1 MTCDIRINIFS
12 LALGLFS
19 ILVLSLLLLFDDHQ
33 TIIPITAQPSAEN
46 TDKKEDNKDG
56 GGITTIKTKINL
68 NNIDIKNHDQLKLV
82 GYLNGEGQTTYIDLK
97 ESKNKINLKDNSLTV
112 NLKFNKSNDISQ
124 VMFDDEYYVCGYV
137 IDTDKLTATANTKSN
152 LTLYDCDEGNIGL
165 TTTDKDSVKLFYTLK
180 KFSESNLL
188 YKTKSSQSSSTK
200 EDPKEVK
207 LIIDVP
213 IHDNK
218 KINDMYVVAM
228 IKGEYQIKKIDA
240 QNEIEKGD
248 KKSNNERLSIP
259 FTFNRNTEVGLIERG
274 DMFFGCVTSDE
285 FPDQNSDC
293 EKRIITDL
301 SKQGQLCARKDSTCK
316 LYKMMNKIIF
326 FDL

>member
-1 MTCDIRINIFS
+1 MNFKIRINIFG
-12 LALGLFS
+12 LALGSFS
-19 ILVLSLLLLFDDHQ
+19 ILVLSLLLLLFDDHQ

-46 TDKKEDNKDG
+46 TNKKEDKKDSSG
-56 GGITTIKTKINL
+56 GLTTIKTKINL
-68 NNIDIKNHDQLKLV
+68 NNIDIKNHDELKLV
-82 GYLNGEGQTTYIDLK
+82 SYLNGEGKITYIDLK

-137 IDTDKLTATANTKSN
+137 IDDKINTANTKSN
-152 LTLYDCDEGNIGL
+152 LTLYDCDEGNISL
-165 TTTDKDSVKLFYTLK
+165 TSTDKDTVKLFYTLK
-180 KFSESNLL
+180 KFSESNAL
-188 YKTKSSQSSSTK
+188 YNTNNPSTTK
-200 EDPKEVK
+200 ETPKEVK
-207 LIIDVP
+207 LRIDVP

-248 KKSNNERLSIP
+248 KSTSERLSIP
-259 FTFNRNTEVGLIERG
+259 FTFNRDTEVGLIEPG

-301 SKQGQLCARKDSTCK
+301 SKPGQVCARLDSVCK
-316 LYKMMNKIIF
+316 
-326 FDL
+326 

>member
-1 MTCDIRINIFS
+1 MTFKIRINTFS
-12 LALGLFS
+12 LALGSFS
-19 ILVLSLLLLFDDHQ
+19 ILVLSLLLLIFDDHQ

-46 TDKKEDNKDG
+46 TNKKEDKKDSRG
-56 GGITTIKTKINL
+56 DLTTIKTKINL
-68 NNIDIKNHDQLKLV
+68 NNIDIKNHDELKLV
-82 GYLNGEGQTTYIDLK
+82 SYLNGEGKITYIDLK

-112 NLKFNKSNDISQ
+112 NLKFNRSNDISQ

-137 IDTDKLTATANTKSN
+137 IDDKINTANTKSN
-152 LTLYDCDEGNIGL
+152 LTLYDCDEGNISL
-165 TTTDKDSVKLFYTLK
+165 TSTDKDTVKLFYTLK
-180 KFSESNLL
+180 KFSESNAL
-188 YKTKSSQSSSTK
+188 YNTNNPSTTK
-200 EDPKEVK
+200 ETPKEVK
-207 LIIDVP
+207 LRIDVP

-240 QNEIEKGD
+240 QQEIEKGD
-248 KKSNNERLSIP
+248 KKSTSESLSLP
-259 FTFNRNTEVGLIERG
+259 FTFDRNTEVGLIEPG

-301 SKQGQLCARKDSTCK
+301 SKPGQVCARKDSAC
-316 LYKMMNKIIF
+316 
-326 FDL
+326 

>member
-56 GGITTIKTKINL
+56 GDITTIKTKINL
-68 NNIDIKNHDQLKLV
+68 NNIDIENHDQLKLV
-82 GYLNGEGQTTYIDLK
+82 SYLNGEGKITYIDLK
-97 ESKNKINLKDNSLTV
+97 ESKNKINPKDNSLTV

-137 IDTDKLTATANTKSN
+137 IDNDKLTATANTKSN

-165 TTTDKDSVKLFYTLK
+165 TNTDKDSVKLFYTLK
-180 KFSESNLL
+180 KFSESNIL
-188 YKTKSSQSSSTK
+188 YKTNSQSSTK
-200 EDPKEVK
+200 ENPKEVK
-207 LIIDVP
+207 LTIDVP

-248 KKSNNERLSIP
+248 KKSSGERLSIP
-259 FTFNRNTEVGLIERG
+259 FTFDRKTELGSIEQG

-285 FPDQNSDC
+285 FPGKNSDC
-293 EKRIITDL
+293 EKIIIDL
-301 SKQGQLCARKDSTCK
+301 SKTDQPICPRYDTYCK
-316 LYKMMNKIIF
+316 
-326 FDL
+326 

>member
-1 MTCDIRINIFS
+1 MTFKIRINTFS
-12 LALGLFS
+12 LALGSFS
-19 ILVLSLLLLFDDHQ
+19 ILVLSLLLLLFDDHQ

-46 TDKKEDNKDG
+46 TNKKEDKKDSSG
-56 GGITTIKTKINL
+56 GLTTIKTKINL
-68 NNIDIKNHDQLKLV
+68 NNIDIKNHDELKLV
-82 GYLNGEGQTTYIDLK
+82 SYLNGEGKITYIDLK

-137 IDTDKLTATANTKSN
+137 IDDKINTANTKSN
-152 LTLYDCDEGNIGL
+152 LTLYDCDEGNISL
-165 TTTDKDSVKLFYTLK
+165 TSTDKDTVKLFYTLK
-180 KFSESNLL
+180 KFSESNAL
-188 YKTKSSQSSSTK
+188 YNTNNPSTTK
-200 EDPKEVK
+200 ETPKEVK
-207 LIIDVP
+207 LRIDVP

-240 QNEIEKGD
+240 QQEIEKGD
-248 KKSNNERLSIP
+248 KKSTSESLSIP
-259 FTFNRNTEVGLIERG
+259 FTFDRNTEVGLIEPG

-301 SKQGQLCARKDSTCK
+301 SKPGQVCARKDSAC
-316 LYKMMNKIIF
+316 
-326 FDL
+326 

>member
-1 MTCDIRINIFS
+1 MT
-12 LALGLFS
+12 A
-19 ILVLSLLLLFDDHQ
+19 
-33 TIIPITAQPSAEN
+33 
-46 TDKKEDNKDG
+46 
-56 GGITTIKTKINL
+56 
-68 NNIDIKNHDQLKLV
+68 
-82 GYLNGEGQTTYIDLK
+82 
-97 ESKNKINLKDNSLTV
+97 
-112 NLKFNKSNDISQ
+112 
-124 VMFDDEYYVCGYV
+124 
-137 IDTDKLTATANTKSN
+137 ANTKSN
-152 LTLYDCDEGNIGL
+152 LTLYDCDEGNIRL

-180 KFSESNLL
+180 KFSESNIL
-188 YKTKSSQSSSTK
+188 YKTKSSPSSSTK

-218 KINDMYVVAM
+218 KIKDMYVVAM
-228 IKGEYQIKKIDA
+228 IKGEYQIKKINA

-248 KKSNNERLSIP
+248 KKSTSESLSIP
-259 FTFNRNTEVGLIERG
+259 FTFDRNTEVGLIEPG

-316 LYKMMNKIIF
+316 
-326 FDL
+326 

>member
-1 MTCDIRINIFS
+1 MTFDIRINIFS
-12 LALGLFS
+12 LALGLFF

-33 TIIPITAQPSAEN
+33 TIPIIAQSSDEN
-46 TDKKEDNKDG
+46 TDKKEDKNYG
-56 GGITTIKTKINL
+56 GLTTIKTKINL
-68 NNIDIKNHDQLKLV
+68 NSIDIKNHDQLKLV
-82 GYLNGEGQTTYIDLK
+82 SYLNGEGKTTYIDLK
-97 ESKNKINLKDNSLTV
+97 ESKNKTNLKDNSLTV

-137 IDTDKLTATANTKSN
+137 IDNDKSDTTTSKSN

-165 TTTDKDSVKLFYTLK
+165 TSTDKDSVKLFYTLK
-180 KFSESNLL
+180 KFSESNVL
-188 YKTKSSQSSSTK
+188 YKTKSSPSSSTK
-200 EDPKEVK
+200 ASANEVK
-207 LIIDVP
+207 LRIDVP

-240 QNEIEKGD
+240 QNEIEKAD
-248 KKSNNERLSIP
+248 TKSSGERLSIP
-259 FTFNRNTEVGLIERG
+259 FNFDRNTEVGAIEPG

-285 FPDQNSDC
+285 FPGKNSDC

-301 SKQGQLCARKDSTCK
+301 SKTDQPICPRYDTYCK
-316 LYKMMNKIIF
+316 
-326 FDL
+326 

>member
-112 NLKFNKSNDISQ
+112 DIKFNKSNDISQ

-137 IDTDKLTATANTKSN
+137 IDNDKSDTNSKLN
-152 LTLYDCDEGNIGL
+152 LPLYDCDEGNIGL
-165 TTTDKDSVKLFYTLK
+165 TSTDKDTVKLFYTLK
-180 KFSESNLL
+180 KFSKSNAV
-188 YKTKSSQSSSTK
+188 YKTQNSSPSSNIK
-200 EDPKEVK
+200 EGTTNDVK
-207 LIIDVP
+207 LRIDVP
-213 IHDNK
+213 IQDNK
-218 KINDMYVVAM
+218 N
-228 IKGEYQIKKIDA
+228 IKD
-240 QNEIEKGD
+240 
-248 KKSNNERLSIP
+248 
-259 FTFNRNTEVGLIERG
+259 
-274 DMFFGCVTSDE
+274 
-285 FPDQNSDC
+285 
-293 EKRIITDL
+293 
-301 SKQGQLCARKDSTCK
+301 
-316 LYKMMNKIIF
+316 
-326 FDL
+326 